1 MQKLLISTTVATLFF
16 GTLFAQTSTEQ
27 SIYVSVMLYPDTDHG
42 TCNIGMQVNAGG
54 AVLRAGPSVD
64 FAVIATL
71 EAGHVVSMCDERD
84 DWYGIIDGQDIN
96 DGQEGTCSIGITV
109 TTTQPYV
116 GPCRSGW
123 IEHRFLTGIYG

>member
-1 MQKLLISTTVATLFF
+1 MLKLLISTTIATLFF
-16 GTLFAQTSTEQ
+16 GIVYAQTFSEQ
-27 SIYVSVMLYPDTDHG
+27 STYVSVMLYPDTDHG

-84 DWYGIIDGQDIN
+84 GWYGIIDGQDIN
-96 DGQEGTCSIGITV
+96 EGQEETCSIGISVATI
-109 TTTQPYV
+109 QPYV

-123 IEHRFLTGIYG
+123 IEQKFLTGIYG